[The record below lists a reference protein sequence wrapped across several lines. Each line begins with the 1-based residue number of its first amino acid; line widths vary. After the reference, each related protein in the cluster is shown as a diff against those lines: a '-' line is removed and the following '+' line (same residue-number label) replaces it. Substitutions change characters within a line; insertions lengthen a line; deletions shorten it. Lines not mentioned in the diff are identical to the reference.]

1 MAPEHGGRSRMPIE
15 RVGRSILGQSAVGG
29 DGETSDNRGRFSRG
43 VPMRVGLFVT
53 CLIDTMRPEIGF
65 STIKLLEEAG
75 YAVDV
80 PPAQTCCG
88 QPAYNSGERALAR
101 DLAEKTLREFE
112 QYDYVVV
119 PSGSCGGM
127 IRAHYGDL
135 FRDDPELMA
144 RYGKLRERVY
154 ELTDFLVNVAKV
166 MLKDG
171 EFRGPVTYHDS
182 CSGLRELGVKA
193 QPRVLLAQRGVAVR
207 EMKDCE
213 HCCGFG
219 GTFAVKYGA
228 ISTAIAD
235 EKCMNVQASGA
246 GAVVLGDLGCMLNIE
261 GRLRRTGDASTRV
274 LHIAQVLAGDV

>member
-1 MAPEHGGRSRMPIE
+1 
-15 RVGRSILGQSAVGG
+15 
-29 DGETSDNRGRFSRG
+29 
-43 VPMRVGLFVT
+43 MRVGLFVT

-65 STIKLLEEAG
+65 SALKLLEQAG
-75 YAVDV
+75 CEVIV

-101 DLAEKTLREFE
+101 NLAEKTLREFE
-112 QYDYVVV
+112 PFDYVVV

-127 IRAHYGDL
+127 IRVHYGDL
-135 FRDDPELMA
+135 FRDDPELMG

-154 ELTDFLVNVAKV
+154 ELTDFLVNVVKV
-166 MLKDG
+166 SLPAG
-171 EFRGPVTYHDS
+171 EFAGPVTYHDC
-182 CSGLRELGVKA
+182 CSGLRELGVKE
-193 QPRVLLAQRGVAVR
+193 QPRALLAQRGVEVR
-207 EMKDCE
+207 EMTGCE

-235 EKCMNVQASGA
+235 EKCANVQASGT

-261 GRLRRTGDASTRV
+261 GRLRRTGDSATRV
-274 LHIAQVLAGDV
+274 LHVAQVLAGDA